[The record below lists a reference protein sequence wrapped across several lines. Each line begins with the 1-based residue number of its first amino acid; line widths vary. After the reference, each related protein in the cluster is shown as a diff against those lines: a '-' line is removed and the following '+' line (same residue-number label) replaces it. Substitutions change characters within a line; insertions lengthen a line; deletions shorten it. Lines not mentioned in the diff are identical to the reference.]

1 MSQNNKA
8 VAIWFTGL
16 SASGKSTLSEAL
28 YNKLKEK
35 NVNNLILLDGEF
47 VRDKLKYYGYE
58 TTNRNEIGI
67 QKSKLALKY
76 INKGNHTIITGIA
89 HHKETR
95 KIIRNMFPYFY
106 EIYLKCDVEVCANRD
121 FKGNYKKAFDGE
133 YDNFIGVTEPYEES
147 EPELIIETDKNS
159 IDVCQKLI
167 PSRPFQTN
175 FLFHHITMFSYL

>member
-133 YDNFIGVTEPYEES
+133 YDNFIGYVVIIYNHYSNGSS
-147 EPELIIETDKNS
+147 EKN
-159 IDVCQKLI
+159 ILKQVRTLATK
-167 PSRPFQTN
+167 
-175 FLFHHITMFSYL
+175 ITVDEKAT